1 MRYNGED
8 RRDVQAVWPR
18 IAPRLSLR
26 KDAPIGGAKIDMS
39 NKIIIASDSTCD
51 LSPELI
57 QRYGIHILPLGVALG
72 ERQFTDGVDIDPDF
86 IYEHYEKTG
95 QLPKTSAVNL
105 VDFEDFFASETA
117 KGNAVVLF
125 TISADMSSTCN
136 NARLAAENFKD
147 VYVVDT
153 RNLSTGGGLLV
164 VTAAEMAAEGKSAA
178 EIAKVCEGL
187 APCVDASFIID
198 SLEFLHKGGRCSALA
213 AFGANMLSLKPCIVV
228 RDGKMG
234 VGKKY
239 RGKFGAVLPKYVSER
254 LGDGSDVIKNHIFV
268 THAGCE
274 PAIIESCVNAV
285 QAIAPE
291 AEVHVT
297 RAGCTISSPCGRNT
311 LGVLFIRTH
320 ALGE

>member
-1 MRYNGED
+1 M
-8 RRDVQAVWPR
+8 A
-18 IAPRLSLR
+18 
-26 KDAPIGGAKIDMS
+26 

-57 QRYGIHILPLGVALG
+57 ERYGVKILPLGVALG
-72 ERQFTDGVDIDPDF
+72 EKQYTDGVDIDPDF
-86 IYEHYEKTG
+86 IYAHYEKTG
-95 QLPKTSAVNL
+95 VLPKTSAINM
-105 VDFEDFFASETA
+105 VDCEAFFKQHTDE
-117 KGNAVVLF
+117 GDDVILF
-125 TISADMSSTCN
+125 TISSEMSSTHN
-136 NARLAAENFKD
+136 NARLAAEGFD
-147 VYVVDT
+147 RAFVVDG
-153 RNLSTGGGLLV
+153 RNLSTGGCLLV
-164 VTAAEMAAEGKSAA
+164 ITDCEMAAEGKTA
-178 EIAKVCEGL
+178 EEIVAKCNEL
-187 APCVDASFIID
+187 APCVDASFVID

-228 RDGKMG
+228 KDGKMG

-254 LGDGSDVIKNHIFV
+254 LGDASDVIKNHIFV

-274 PAIIESCVNAV
+274 ESVVNACV
-285 QAIAPE
+285 EQVKSIAPE

-297 RAGCTISSPCGRNT
+297 RAGCTISSHCGRNT